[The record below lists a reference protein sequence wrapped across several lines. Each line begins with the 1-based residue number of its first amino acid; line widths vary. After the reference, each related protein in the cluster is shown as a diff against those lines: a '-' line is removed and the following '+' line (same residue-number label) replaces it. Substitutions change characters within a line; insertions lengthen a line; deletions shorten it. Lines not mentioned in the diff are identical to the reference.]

1 MLSATDITNFLAC
14 PHTATLK
21 QSESRREIKKPVYP
35 DPAADLLRKLGNE
48 HELKYLNELKA
59 DGLEVAEIDRDVH
72 WADGSAETLT
82 AMQLGA
88 DAIYQGV
95 FLQTEWGGRPD
106 LGDHF
111 KSGQQLSVQ
120 NRPTEV
126 AVQD

>member
-1 MLSATDITNFLAC
+1 MFSATDITNFLAC

-21 QSESRREIKKPVYP
+21 QAESRGEIKKPVYP
-35 DPAADLLRKLGNE
+35 DPAADLLRKLGND

-59 DGLEVAEIDRDVH
+59 NGLEVSEIGRDVH

-95 FLQTEWGGRPD
+95 LLQTAWGGRPD
-106 LGDHF
+106 FQIGRASCRERV
-111 KSGQQLSVQ
+111 K
-120 NRPTEV
+120 
-126 AVQD
+126 